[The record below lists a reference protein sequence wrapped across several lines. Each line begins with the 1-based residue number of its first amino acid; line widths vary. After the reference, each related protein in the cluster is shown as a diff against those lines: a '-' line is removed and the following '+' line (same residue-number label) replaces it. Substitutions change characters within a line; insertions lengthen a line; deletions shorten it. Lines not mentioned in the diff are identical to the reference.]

1 MYELLRIILI
11 LLGVFQLFI
20 LISHIETN
28 QNILLNNKD
37 YLVFPIDNTSS
48 INLNAEIREGEI
60 QLYTSF
66 YNLTQNIIIKKFEI
80 TVNGE
85 VLKNNKFDSYKIESK
100 SNNFEKKNDTLVVNL
115 SGNFNKFIFISR
127 FNVTTESN
135 LTNLNFIIN
144 TNKLNVT
151 KNLRVTVMKN
161 IAFEYWGH
169 GDITP
174 FIGILSLFVSLFVFI
189 RMQTIR
195 KN

>member
-1 MYELLRIILI
+1 MK
-11 LLGVFQLFI
+11 V
-20 LISHIETN
+20 
-28 QNILLNNKD
+28 
-37 YLVFPIDNTSS
+37 
-48 INLNAEIREGEI
+48 
-60 QLYTSF
+60 
-66 YNLTQNIIIKKFEI
+66 NLTI
-80 TVNGE
+80 
-85 VLKNNKFDSYKIESK
+85 L
-100 SNNFEKKNDTLVVNL
+100 KKNDTLVVNL